1 MIKIADK
8 IEKILVDLNV
18 EEAIE
23 KTLELE
29 KWAGLSVYPPSMNK
43 SHLCQ

>member
-18 EEAIE
+18 EAIE

-29 KWAGLSVYPPSMNK
+29 MWAGLSVYPPSMNK